1 MKVVQILVAV
11 AAVWVGTT
19 SAQTLTGIKVE
30 PGQATV
36 GQSVKLTASLDIKD
50 GVANCGLLMVWGDGT
65 TSYEKISKER
75 DASFSKTH
83 TYTKPGT
90 YTVAVE
96 PTKAGSALKC
106 SGKDQRTTL
115 VVAAAPV
122 AAVPAP
128 AVAPA
133 PVMAAPVVP
142 SAPVAIPAPA
152 PAVVAAAPM
161 AAEAKTVDL
170 CPKGWKLGKSGVK
183 PNGAFTCTAPKKTK
197 VPKEEIMCV
206 EKLKYFAD
214 SKMGQLGCRP

>member
-1 MKVVQILVAV
+1 MKVIQILVAL
-11 AAVWVGTT
+11 AAVWVSAT
-19 SAQTLTGIKVE
+19 SAQTLTSIQVE
-30 PGQATV
+30 PAQVTV
-36 GQSVKLTASLDIKD
+36 GQSVKLTAALDVKD
-50 GVANCGLLMVWGDGT
+50 GAVNCGLLLVWGDGA

-75 DASFSKTH
+75 DIPFSKSH

-106 SGKDQRTTL
+106 NGKDQKTTL

-122 AAVPAP
+122 AAVP
-128 AVAPA
+128 V
-133 PVMAAPVVP
+133 VAAPV
-142 SAPVAIPAPA
+142 AAAPA
-152 PAVVAAAPM
+152 PAVVAAAPAVV
-161 AAEAKTVDL
+161 AAAPAAVEVAEQKTVDT
-170 CPKGWKLGKSGVK
+170 CPKGWKLGKSGIK

-214 SKMGQLGCRP
+214 SKSGQLGCR